1 MGSHN
6 DNAMDQRL
14 LIPSKSQSHGGGDGG
29 AGDDS
34 VASCE
39 FTWSVFVEEVKRLG
53 YIAGPMVAIN
63 LSQYLLQ
70 VISLMMVGH
79 LGELQLSSTA
89 IAVSLS
95 SVTGFSVILGMS
107 SALETLCG
115 QAYGA
120 GQYRIVGT
128 LTYTA
133 IFCLLLVCIPL
144 SILWVYMDKILV
156 FVGQDP
162 VISHE
167 AGIFQMWLI
176 PSLFAYGMAQP
187 LVRYLQAQSLIIP
200 MLITAVITLCFH
212 VPVCW
217 YLVFRTRLQNVGAA
231 LAMCLS
237 NWLSFAS
244 LALYVM
250 NSSSCAKTMVPIST
264 DLFRGIGEFFRYAIP
279 SAVMVCLE
287 WWSFELLVLL
297 SGLLPNPALE
307 TSVLSVCLTTI
318 ATFYSIPYGLG
329 AAASTRVS
337 NELGRGKPEL
347 ARISVFSVMS
357 IAVAEALV
365 VSLSL
370 YACRHAFGYSFSNE
384 KEVIDYVTRMAP
396 LICLSVIM
404 DSLQGVLSGIA
415 RGCGWQH
422 IGAYINLGAFYL
434 CGIPV
439 GIALG
444 FWTDLRGKGLWIGV
458 QVGAFTQTLLMFFVT
473 FCTNWEKQARDA
485 RERILKGE
493 STVTNPLI

>member
-6 DNAMDQRL
+6 DHAMDQRL
-14 LIPSKSQSHGGGDGG
+14 LSSPPKSRSGGG
-29 AGDDS
+29 
-34 VASCE
+34 E
-39 FTWSVFVEEVKRLG
+39 LTWKVFVDEVKRLG

-89 IAVSLS
+89 IAVSLA
-95 SVTGFSVILGMS
+95 SVTGFSVI
-107 SALETLCG
+107 
-115 QAYGA
+115 
-120 GQYRIVGT
+120 
-128 LTYTA
+128 
-133 IFCLLLVCIPL
+133 
-144 SILWVYMDKILV
+144 
-156 FVGQDP
+156 
-162 VISHE
+162 
-167 AGIFQMWLI
+167 
-176 PSLFAYGMAQP
+176 
-187 LVRYLQAQSLIIP
+187 AQSLIVP
-200 MLITAVITLCFH
+200 MLVTAVTTLCFH

-217 YLVFRTRLQNVGAA
+217 ALVFKTSLENVGAA

-237 NWLSFAS
+237 NWLSFAT
-244 LALYVM
+244 LALYVKY
-250 NSSSCAKTMVPIST
+250 SPSCAKTMVPIST
-264 DLFRGIGEFFRYAIP
+264 DLFHGIGDFFRYAIP
-279 SAVMVCLE
+279 SAVMICLE

-357 IAVAEALV
+357 IGVAEALL
-365 VSLSL
+365 VSITL
-370 YACRHAFGYSFSNE
+370 YACRHAFGYSFSND

-439 GIALG
+439 GVMLG

-458 QVGAFTQTLLMFFVT
+458 QVGAFTQTLLLFIVT
-473 FCTNWEKQARDA
+473 ICTNWEKQASDA
-485 RERILKGE
+485 RQRISKGG
-493 STVTNPLI
+493 STVTNALI

>member
-6 DNAMDQRL
+6 DHAMDQRL
-14 LIPSKSQSHGGGDGG
+14 LSSPPKSRSGGG
-29 AGDDS
+29 
-34 VASCE
+34 E
-39 FTWSVFVEEVKRLG
+39 LTWKVFVDEVKRLG

-89 IAVSLS
+89 IAVSLA

-115 QAYGA
+115 QAFGA

-144 SILWVYMDKILV
+144 SILWIYMEKILV

-162 VISHE
+162 TISHE
-167 AGIFQMWLI
+167 AGKFQMWLI
-176 PSLFAYGMAQP
+176 PCLFAYAMAQP
-187 LVRYLQAQSLIIP
+187 LVRYLQAQSLIVP
-200 MLITAVITLCFH
+200 MLVTAVTTLCFH

-217 YLVFRTRLQNVGAA
+217 ALVFKTSLENVGAA

-237 NWLSFAS
+237 NWLSFAT
-244 LALYVM
+244 LALYVKY
-250 NSSSCAKTMVPIST
+250 SPSCAKTMVPIST
-264 DLFRGIGEFFRYAIP
+264 DLFHGIGDFFRYAIP
-279 SAVMVCLE
+279 SAVMICLE

-329 AAASTRVS
+329 AA
-337 NELGRGKPEL
+337 G
-347 ARISVFSVMS
+347 
-357 IAVAEALV
+357 
-365 VSLSL
+365 
-370 YACRHAFGYSFSNE
+370 RHAFGYSFSND

-439 GIALG
+439 GVMLG

-458 QVGAFTQTLLMFFVT
+458 QVGAFTQTLLLFIVT
-473 FCTNWEKQARDA
+473 ICTNWEKQASDA
-485 RERILKGE
+485 RQRISKGG
-493 STVTNPLI
+493 STVTNALI

>member
-6 DNAMDQRL
+6 DHAMDQRL
-14 LIPSKSQSHGGGDGG
+14 LSSPPKSRSGGG
-29 AGDDS
+29 
-34 VASCE
+34 E
-39 FTWSVFVEEVKRLG
+39 LTWKVFVDEVKRLG

-89 IAVSLS
+89 IAVSLA
-95 SVTGFSVILGMS
+95 SVTGFSVIWRTVRDVECTGNSVWASIWSWPISDSWNPNLY
-107 SALETLCG
+107 C
-115 QAYGA
+115 Y
-120 GQYRIVGT
+120 
-128 LTYTA
+128 
-133 IFCLLLVCIPL
+133 LLPIAE
-144 SILWVYMDKILV
+144 KILV

-162 VISHE
+162 TISHE
-167 AGIFQMWLI
+167 AGKFQMWLI
-176 PSLFAYGMAQP
+176 PCLFAYAMAQP
-187 LVRYLQAQSLIIP
+187 LVRYLQAQSLIVP
-200 MLITAVITLCFH
+200 MLVTAVTTLCFH

-217 YLVFRTRLQNVGAA
+217 ALVFKTSLENVGAA

-237 NWLSFAS
+237 NWLSFAT
-244 LALYVM
+244 LALYVKY
-250 NSSSCAKTMVPIST
+250 SPSCAKTMVPIST
-264 DLFRGIGEFFRYAIP
+264 DLFHGIGDFFRYAIP
-279 SAVMVCLE
+279 SAVMICLE

-357 IAVAEALV
+357 IGVAEALL
-365 VSLSL
+365 VSITL
-370 YACRHAFGYSFSNE
+370 YACRHAFGYSFSND

-439 GIALG
+439 GVMLG

-458 QVGAFTQTLLMFFVT
+458 QVGAFTQTLLLFIVT
-473 FCTNWEKQARDA
+473 ICTNWEKQASDA
-485 RERILKGE
+485 RQRISKGG
-493 STVTNPLI
+493 STVTNALI

>member
-329 AAASTRVS
+329 AA
-337 NELGRGKPEL
+337 
-347 ARISVFSVMS
+347 
-357 IAVAEALV
+357 
-365 VSLSL
+365 
-370 YACRHAFGYSFSNE
+370 CRHAFGYSFSNE

>member
-95 SVTGFSVILGMS
+95 SVTGFSVILGTVRDVKCIGNS
-107 SALETLCG
+107 VWASIWSWSISDSWNLNLYCDLLP
-115 QAYGA
+115 
-120 GQYRIVGT
+120 IV
-128 LTYTA
+128 
-133 IFCLLLVCIPL
+133 
-144 SILWVYMDKILV
+144 DKILV

>member
-6 DNAMDQRL
+6 DHAMDQRL
-14 LIPSKSQSHGGGDGG
+14 LSSPPKSRSGGG
-29 AGDDS
+29 
-34 VASCE
+34 E
-39 FTWSVFVEEVKRLG
+39 LTWKVFVDEVKRLG

-89 IAVSLS
+89 IAVSLA

-115 QAYGA
+115 QAFGA

-144 SILWVYMDKILV
+144 SILWIYMEKILV

-162 VISHE
+162 TISHE
-167 AGIFQMWLI
+167 AGKFQMWLI
-176 PSLFAYGMAQP
+176 PCLFAYAMAQP
-187 LVRYLQAQSLIIP
+187 LVRYLQAQSLIVP
-200 MLITAVITLCFH
+200 MLVTAVTTLCFH

-217 YLVFRTRLQNVGAA
+217 ALVFKTSLENVGAA

-237 NWLSFAS
+237 NWLSFAT
-244 LALYVM
+244 LALYVKY
-250 NSSSCAKTMVPIST
+250 SPSCAKTMVPIST
-264 DLFRGIGEFFRYAIP
+264 DLFHGIGDFFRYAIP
-279 SAVMVCLE
+279 SAVMICSLE

-307 TSVLSVCLTTI
+307 TSVF

-357 IAVAEALV
+357 IGVAEALL
-365 VSLSL
+365 VSITL
-370 YACRHAFGYSFSNE
+370 YACRHAFGYSFSND

-439 GIALG
+439 GVMLG

-458 QVGAFTQTLLMFFVT
+458 QVGAFTQTLLLFIVT
-473 FCTNWEKQARDA
+473 ICTNWEKQASDA
-485 RERILKGE
+485 RQRISKGG
-493 STVTNPLI
+493 STVTNALI

>member
-6 DNAMDQRL
+6 DHAMDQRL
-14 LIPSKSQSHGGGDGG
+14 LSSPPKSRSGGG
-29 AGDDS
+29 
-34 VASCE
+34 E
-39 FTWSVFVEEVKRLG
+39 LTWKVFVDEVKRLG

-89 IAVSLS
+89 IAVSLA

-115 QAYGA
+115 QAFGA

-144 SILWVYMDKILV
+144 SILWIYMEKILV

-162 VISHE
+162 TISHE
-167 AGIFQMWLI
+167 AGKFQMWLI
-176 PSLFAYGMAQP
+176 PCLFAYAMAQP
-187 LVRYLQAQSLIIP
+187 LVRYLQAQSLIVP
-200 MLITAVITLCFH
+200 MLVTAVTTLCFH

-217 YLVFRTRLQNVGAA
+217 ALVFKTSLENVGAA

-237 NWLSFAS
+237 NWLSFAT
-244 LALYVM
+244 LALYVKY
-250 NSSSCAKTMVPIST
+250 SPSCAKTMVPIST
-264 DLFRGIGEFFRYAIP
+264 DLFHGIGDFFRYAIP
-279 SAVMVCLE
+279 SAVMI
-287 WWSFELLVLL
+287 
-297 SGLLPNPALE
+297 
-307 TSVLSVCLTTI
+307 CLTTI

-357 IAVAEALV
+357 IGVAEALL
-365 VSLSL
+365 VSITL
-370 YACRHAFGYSFSNE
+370 YACRHAFGYSFSND

-404 DSLQGVLSGIA
+404 DSLQGVLSGSNKQKCLVLLLIFDASVKGLTFSGIA

-439 GIALG
+439 GVMLG

-458 QVGAFTQTLLMFFVT
+458 QVGAFTQTLLLFIVT
-473 FCTNWEKQARDA
+473 ICTNWEKQASDA
-485 RERILKGE
+485 RQRISKGG
-493 STVTNPLI
+493 STVTNALI